1 MKVRASVRRMCDKC
15 KIVLMILYKMPEEVY
30 QEIMAEMHHYAPMD
44 EQEKIKVQ
52 QDQLLNAKDS
62 NGKRLGQI
70 EGDGMQFDQS
80 RQAPVF

>member
-1 MKVRASVRRMCDKC
+1 M
-15 KIVLMILYKMPEEVY
+15 E
-30 QEIMAEMHHYAPMD
+30 

-62 NGKRLGQI
+62 NGKRLGQV

>member
-1 MKVRASVRRMCDKC
+1 
-15 KIVLMILYKMPEEVY
+15 MPNEVY
-30 QEIMAEMHHYAPMD
+30 QEIMAEMHHYAPME

-62 NGKRLGQI
+62 NGKRLGQV

>member
-1 MKVRASVRRMCDKC
+1 VKAGELEGHVACNE
-15 KIVLMILYKMPEEVY
+15 MILYKMPNEVY
-30 QEIMAEMHHYAPMD
+30 QEIMAEMHHYAPME